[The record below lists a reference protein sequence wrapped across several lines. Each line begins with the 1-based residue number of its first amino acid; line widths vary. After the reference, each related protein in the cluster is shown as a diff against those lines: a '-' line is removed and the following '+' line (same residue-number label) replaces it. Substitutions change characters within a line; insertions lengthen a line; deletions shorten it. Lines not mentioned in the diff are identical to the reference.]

1 MPKPCD
7 ATLKQIIDRFA
18 ADWAGFLCEQLCLP
32 SGAKAEPLD
41 ADLSTVT
48 SPQSDK
54 LFQLSGTASGLI
66 HLELLSSWA
75 DDLPDRCLL
84 YNVLGHHRYGGPV
97 RTLIVLLRREAYSSN
112 LKGRLARED
121 ERGEYLRFRYE
132 VVKLWEQ
139 PLDKLIRGPLGTV
152 PLALL
157 TDEAQPQLPTLIRD
171 IDRRAR
177 KETKSARKNAEI
189 LTACDLLLGLRY
201 NREQVAQFFQGVRG
215 MRDSSTYQAILE
227 EGRVEKAR
235 QMIQKVGEKRFG
247 RLAKKDRS
255 ALRDVNEI
263 DRLDRIIDRLLDAAD
278 WADLLSTP

>member
-1 MPKPCD
+1 MSKPYD

-32 SGAKAEPLD
+32 SGTKAVPLD

-54 LFQLSGTASGLI
+54 LFQLSGAASGLI

-84 YNVLGHHRYGGPV
+84 YNVLGQHRYGGPV

-112 LKGRLARED
+112 LIGLVARED

-139 PLDKLIRGPLGTV
+139 PLDQLIRGPLGTV

-157 TDEAQPQLPTLIRD
+157 TDEAQSQLPTLIRE
-171 IDRRAR
+171 IDQRAR
-177 KETKSARKNAEI
+177 KETKSGRKNAEI

-201 NREQVAQFFQGVRG
+201 NPDQVAQFFKGVRG
-215 MRDSSTYQAILE
+215 MRDSSTYMAILE
-227 EGRVEKAR
+227 EGRIDQAR
-235 QMIQKVGEKRFG
+235 EMIQQLGAKRFG
-247 RLAKKDRS
+247 KLKRNDLKS
-255 ALRDVNEI
+255 LRAITDL
-263 DRLDRIIDRLLDAAD
+263 DRLGRIVDRLLDAAD

>member
-1 MPKPCD
+1 MSKPYD

-18 ADWAGFLCEQLCLP
+18 ADWAGFLCEQLRLP
-32 SGAKAEPLD
+32 SGTKAEPLD

-54 LFQLSGTASGLI
+54 LFQLSGAASGLI

-84 YNVLGHHRYGGPV
+84 YNVLGQHRYGGPV

-112 LKGRLARED
+112 LTGRVARED

-139 PLDKLIRGPLGTV
+139 PLDQLIRGPLGTV

-157 TDEAQPQLPTLIRD
+157 TDEAQSQLPTLIRD
-171 IDRRAR
+171 IDQRAR

-215 MRDSSTYQAILE
+215 MRESSTYQAILD
-227 EGRVEKAR
+227 EGKVDNAQE
-235 QMIQKVGEKRFG
+235 MIRDLGTDRFG
-247 RLAKKDRS
+247 KPRRNDLKLLRAITDIERLK
-255 ALRDVNEI
+255 
-263 DRLDRIIDRLLDAAD
+263 RIHRRILSAAD